1 MISIWGG
8 QIWYQSGRKFGE
20 KIFVKFWLSFG
31 PSRNW
36 VPYLHILSGSIRMIP
51 LHNSNIVNR
60 IPAEKII
67 FIWASLTN
75 NATKL
80 ISQQVKLIVF
90 TWGSLTYN
98 VTKLI
103 CRFQKVKYTDLCQ
116 REDNVNILK
125 FPHVF
130 NLLLRLKVNN
140 TQLPDKVLN
149 CTDSTNNLCVTWLQ
163 T

>member
-8 QIWYQSGRKFGE
+8 RIWHQSERKFCG
-20 KIFVKFWLSFG
+20 KIFVKVWLSFG
-31 PSRNW
+31 PSHNW

-51 LHNSNIVNR
+51 LHNSIVNR

-125 FPHVF
+125 FPHIF
-130 NLLLRLKVNN
+130 NLLLRLKVDN

-149 CTDSTNNLCVTWLQ
+149 CPDSTNNLCVTWLQ